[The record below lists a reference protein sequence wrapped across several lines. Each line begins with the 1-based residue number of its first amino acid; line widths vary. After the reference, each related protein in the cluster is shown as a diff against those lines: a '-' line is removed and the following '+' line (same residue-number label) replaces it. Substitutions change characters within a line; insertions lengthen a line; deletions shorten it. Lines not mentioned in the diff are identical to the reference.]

1 MRVYGGDWGAYPG
14 AIHSKAEHC
23 PMNKPP
29 AFSTTQEDN
38 KRFHLKREQKVSV

>member
-14 AIHSKAEHC
+14 AIHSKAEHG

-38 KRFHLKREQKVSV
+38 KRVHLKR